1 MKMKQED
8 GQIFQEDEGKACV
21 HWRNRERT
29 KAANFFFFFFYKK
42 EENDDMGS
50 FK

>member
-21 HWRNRERT
+21 RLN
-29 KAANFFFFFFYKK
+29 NPKK
-42 EENDDMGS
+42 NKGS
-50 FK
+50 

>member
-1 MKMKQED
+1 MDRFFRKMKEKPVCIGETEKEQRPL
-8 GQIFQEDEGKACV
+8 I
-21 HWRNRERT
+21 
-29 KAANFFFFFFYKK
+29 FFFFFYKK